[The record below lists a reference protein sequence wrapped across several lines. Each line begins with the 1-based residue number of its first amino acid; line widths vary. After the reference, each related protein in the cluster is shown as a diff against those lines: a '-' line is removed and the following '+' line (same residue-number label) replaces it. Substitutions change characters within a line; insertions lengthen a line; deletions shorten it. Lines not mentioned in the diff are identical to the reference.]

1 MAGIDGL
8 RLKLLGI
15 LVAFALVPMISV
27 GIISLMEM
35 NQASLDVQ
43 NNISSLSTS
52 LNRSALT
59 VAPNDADQMQLAIAK
74 ARQYDEFFKRIAS
87 ENKLVAGYAGMN
99 LDNESCTSP
108 PGIWV
113 APLGLNQTTSEKRS
127 ATIRS
132 LCEPAR
138 IMQNLLQ
145 AEPSLSLS
153 YIGTE
158 DGVLLTWPYGNE
170 TVRNTA
176 PFGYKD
182 MPYYAA
188 AKGQKKT
195 IWTGPYVNGN
205 SQPAITITTPIYRG
219 SEFTGI
225 AGMDVSLESIY
236 KDLSSMKGRGYPFLI
251 DGTGRVVSRPGAKP
265 GDALKSLFESD
276 NLSEAGSSDVR
287 RLAKGM
293 LKGDSGS
300 IVIGLADADGYVA
313 FSPITTLG
321 WSLGIAYPA
330 EEMSL
335 PARFIDSGI
344 KNVAKSATQG
354 LNDAYRRTQEYALLI
369 LVLTASLVLA
379 SGYLLSRRIGRE
391 MGSLTSALE
400 KISRGEFE
408 VEVKSTGELAPLGT
422 AFNNMAQS
430 LKNYAVRL
438 EKEAVLRGGSGRES
452 AFLRSIKRKLVP
464 IAIPE
469 KEGYEILAL
478 YLPSEKNGFDLYDI
492 VEADGRIALVMA
504 GVGGDGIQAALLAI
518 MSRTLIQAMPD
529 KSDPSRA
536 IFELNSQ
543 INQHAQGMNLACFYA
558 LLDPVNQ
565 TLEYVNA
572 GFNPPFIVDSGGM
585 VDTLGGGGI
594 ALGMLDKIE
603 LPKERIPIQPGDVMV
618 MYSNG
623 VIEIEN
629 SYKKQFGIERL
640 INLIIGHRT
649 QSAAEI
655 QKEVEKELTEFSKDQ
670 PAQADVTLVIL
681 KRS

>member
-1 MAGIDGL
+1 
-8 RLKLLGI
+8 
-15 LVAFALVPMISV
+15 
-27 GIISLMEM
+27 
-35 NQASLDVQ
+35 
-43 NNISSLSTS
+43 
-52 LNRSALT
+52 
-59 VAPNDADQMQLAIAK
+59 
-74 ARQYDEFFKRIAS
+74 
-87 ENKLVAGYAGMN
+87 GYAGMN

-132 LCEPAR
+132 LCAPAR

-170 TVRNTA
+170 TARNTA

-438 EKEAVLRGGSGRES
+438 EKEAVLRGGSGKES